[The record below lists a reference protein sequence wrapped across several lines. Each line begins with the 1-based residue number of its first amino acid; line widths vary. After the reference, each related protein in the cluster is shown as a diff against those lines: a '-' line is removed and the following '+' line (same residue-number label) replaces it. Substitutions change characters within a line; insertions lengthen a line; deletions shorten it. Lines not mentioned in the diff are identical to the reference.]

1 DQVTESEGPPELAR
15 LPAGRHGLPREFIAH
30 NQRER
35 LIAGLAIAVAEHG
48 FAKATVD
55 HITKAAAVSRR
66 TFYENFK
73 SKEDCFLAAY
83 DLVSEQV
90 REQVAAAIEENEE
103 WPDQV
108 RAALATLLRFLAS
121 EPELARL
128 CMVEQL
134 VAGPDVSYRY
144 RESMDGFVPLLRLGR

>member
-1 DQVTESEGPPELAR
+1 
-15 LPAGRHGLPREFIAH
+15 
-30 NQRER
+30 
-35 LIAGLAIAVAEHG
+35 
-48 FAKATVD
+48 
-55 HITKAAAVSRR
+55 
-66 TFYENFK
+66 
-73 SKEDCFLAAY
+73 CFLAAY

-144 RESMDGFVPLLRLGR
+144 REAMDGVVPLLRLGRERQNAGELPETTEEALVGGIASLIARRVNAGQARELEELLPGLVEFALTPYLGSAEAERIAAAQAGDTGSASTT